1 MKKRVF
7 FFLGFVLF
15 VILAGVVRV
24 FFWPERDFRQE
35 FSRLLA
41 RAGIDKPNL
50 LLITLDTTRAD
61 HLPIYGYSDV
71 RTPHLDELAAKG
83 IVFEECIASSPLTLP
98 SHCSMMTGLYP
109 TFHGVRVNGNTA
121 LSGQHLTLAELF
133 SQAGYTCGAFIGAF
147 VLDGRWGLRQGFHHY
162 DDLLDLKKYKQLD
175 LGLVQR
181 PGNEVVD
188 ATLAWLSGE
197 KDNRFFAW
205 VHLYDPHTPYEPPEP
220 YLSEYGPRGP
230 VGLYDGEIAFMDEQI
245 GRLVA
250 WLKENGLE
258 KKTII
263 ILIGDHGEGL
273 GDHGEMAHGYF
284 IYDWAVKVPFLV
296 VFPAEDMG
304 GKRVKAQVRTID
316 LFPTLLEMAGLAVPP
331 ENQGKSAL
339 PFFFRPETNKGFAAY
354 SESYSPEIH
363 YGWSPLLSLRT
374 DEYKFIDAP
383 RPELYAVAEDPGEI
397 KNLHGQLTGMARD
410 MKRALDAIV
419 HETSLNAPAPESAN
433 LDRETLER
441 LAALGYVGAP
451 VFRKSSREKGGG
463 LVDPK
468 DKLHVYESIQQ
479 AGVLLNQE
487 KYEEASRMLETV
499 VRQEKGIPQAHL
511 LLATCYVELKKAE
524 EAKNQYDMILRD
536 DANSIQALIGMANLL
551 REEGN
556 KEDVI
561 TLCKKALSL
570 DERNVQAHNLI
581 GEVYMEEN
589 DHAGA
594 LPYLEKAVEIQPKLT
609 QNSLNLGACLVGLKR
624 YEEAEARLKEIAAQ
638 YPKFP
643 LVHFHLG
650 LLYEEQGRVEEAMK
664 AYREEF
670 SLYADHFRARFNYGR
685 LLLRLGNR
693 AGYLDEMREVI
704 RTAPQA
710 AEGYLFLARGLL
722 LEGADLE
729 RIRELVE
736 KGLTLAKTAEL
747 NTLGYLLLADIYT
760 RRQQP
765 ARAREALEKA
775 NSYRNLTK
783 SLN

>member
-1 MKKRVF
+1 MKKKVF

-15 VILAGVVRV
+15 VILVILVRV
-24 FFWPERDFRQE
+24 FFWPKKDFHQE
-35 FSRLLA
+35 FARLLTS
-41 RAGIDKPNL
+41 AGIDKPNL

-61 HLPIYGYSDV
+61 HLPTYGYLDV
-71 RTPHLDELAAKG
+71 KTPHLDELAEKG
-83 IVFEECIASSPLTLP
+83 IVFDECIASSPLTLP

-121 LSGQHLTLAELF
+121 LSDQHLTLAELF

-162 DDLLDLKKYKQLD
+162 DDQFDLKKYKQLD

-188 ATLAWLSGE
+188 ATLAWLSGQ
-197 KDNRFFAW
+197 KDKKFFAW
-205 VHLYDPHTPYEPPEP
+205 VHLYDPHIPYEPPEP
-220 YLSEYGPRGP
+220 YFSEYGHRGL

-245 GRLVA
+245 GRLVH
-250 WLKENGLE
+250 WLNENGLDRN
-258 KKTII
+258 TMIV
-263 ILIGDHGEGL
+263 LIGDHGEGL

-284 IYDWAVKVPFLV
+284 IYDYAVKVPFLIAT
-296 VFPAEDMG
+296 PAGDFK
-304 GKRVKAQVRTID
+304 GKRVKAQVRTVD
-316 LFPTLLEMAGLAVPP
+316 LFPTLLEVTGLTVPP
-331 ENQGKSAL
+331 ENQGKSVL
-339 PFFFRPETNKGFAAY
+339 PFFFKPETNQGFTAY

-363 YGWSPLLSLRT
+363 YGWSPLVSLRT
-374 DEYKFIDAP
+374 NQFKFIDAP
-383 RPELYAVAEDPGEI
+383 RPELYALAEDPGELQ
-397 KNLHGQLTGMARD
+397 NVHGRNPGVARD
-410 MKRALDAIV
+410 MKKALEAII
-419 HETSLNAPAPESAN
+419 HETSLNAPAPASAN
-433 LDRETLER
+433 LDRETIER

-451 VFRKSSREKGGG
+451 VSRKSSRGKDAA
-463 LVDPK
+463 LIDPK
-468 DKLHVYESIQQ
+468 DKLHIYESIQQ
-479 AGVLLNQE
+479 AGALLNQE
-487 KYEEASRMLETV
+487 KYEEASRMLEAV
-499 VRQEKGIPQAHL
+499 VREEKGIPQAHL
-511 LLATCYVELKKAE
+511 LLATCYVELKRAE
-524 EAKNQYDMILRD
+524 EAKTQYDLILRD
-536 DANSIQALIGMANLL
+536 DANSIQALIGMANVL

-570 DERNVQAHNLI
+570 DERNVQAYNLI
-581 GEVYMEEN
+581 GEVYMEDK

-624 YEEAEARLKEIAAQ
+624 YEEAEVRLKEIAAH

-650 LLYEEQGRVEEAMK
+650 LLYEEQGRIEEAMK

-670 SLYADHFRARFNYGR
+670 GLYSDHFRARFNHGR
-685 LLLRLGNR
+685 LLLKLGDR
-693 AGYLDEMREVI
+693 AGYLNEMKEVI

-722 LEGADLE
+722 LEGADLNT
-729 RIRELVE
+729 IQELVE

-747 NTLGYLLLADIYT
+747 NTLGYFLLADVYT

-775 NSYRNLTK
+775 NSYKNLTK
-783 SLN
+783 SVN